1 MGGPKYPNFLTFE
14 VVFTSPSF
22 YFIFTLYTAF
32 TFYIDIF
39 GFFLGFKIVHV
50 GCES

>member
-1 MGGPKYPNFLTFE
+1 MGGPKYPNFLTSE
-14 VVFTSPSF
+14 VVFTFPSF
-22 YFIFTLYTAF
+22 YFIFHSLHSLHL
-32 TFYIDIF
+32 YIDIF